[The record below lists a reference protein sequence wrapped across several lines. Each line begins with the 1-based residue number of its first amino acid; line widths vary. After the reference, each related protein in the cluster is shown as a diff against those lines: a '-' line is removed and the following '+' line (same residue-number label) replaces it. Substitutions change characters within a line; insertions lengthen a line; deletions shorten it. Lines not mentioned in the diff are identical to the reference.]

1 MLLAALF
8 VRFRDTQPIW
18 DVTLQVWFYGSPIM
32 YPATKYSGISP
43 TFQHIAMLNPAATLL
58 TQMGHAFIDPA
69 KLQSAPTIAGGYP
82 IVIGS
87 ILLIP
92 AIFALGW
99 WFFTREAPRVA
110 ENL

>member
-1 MLLAALF
+1 
-8 VRFRDTQPIW
+8 
-18 DVTLQVWFYGSPIM
+18 VTLQVWFYGSPIM